1 MRRLTSRCCGPEIAV
16 LVQDWVEQLPI
27 TAERTAVEHFFGWA
41 TGLAS
46 HQVLGIGIGAL
57 LYASLFLLEGVGLWR
72 RKTWAEWLTVVATSL
87 PIPLEV
93 YEVVRHLSPLRVL
106 ALFGNVVVVWLLVS
120 HLRRLA
126 KKRSSSPITTGIVST
141 SQAAARTPRHFV
153 GSSSFRRLGFNRPG
167 SSASRSQVR
176 TARRR
181 IATSARWT

>member
-1 MRRLTSRCCGPEIAV
+1 MNAARTVAFTPRAVDGRAYPRGDLPLVLRYIAVFKFLQALTLCAVALAAFQMLRPEIAV

-27 TAERTAVEHFFGWA
+27 TGERNAVEHFFGWA

-46 HQVLGIGIGAL
+46 NQVLGIGIGAL

-106 ALFGNVVVVWLLVS
+106 ALVGNVVVVWLLVS

-126 KKRSSSPITTGIVST
+126 LSRVKADI
-141 SQAAARTPRHFV
+141 
-153 GSSSFRRLGFNRPG
+153 RPPT
-167 SSASRSQVR
+167 RV
-176 TARRR
+176 
-181 IATSARWT
+181 